1 MIKEACEA
9 VEALDGI
16 PVKNSSLNAS
26 VNMES
31 LCCELEQQPNL
42 LQVSY
47 DLHFLYDKK
56 KPQFSFGMN
65 LPYFLESSEVHV
77 LTERLMIVV

>member
-56 KPQFSFGMN
+56 N
-65 LPYFLESSEVHV
+65 LNLA
-77 LTERLMIVV
+77 LG

>member
-47 DLHFLYDKK
+47 DLHF
-56 KPQFSFGMN
+56 F
-65 LPYFLESSEVHV
+65 V
-77 LTERLMIVV
+77 